1 MKRSLRIVYNEP
13 HMPLEEL
20 LIHDQGMGVHH
31 KHQYFINCNLKNIF
45 HGKSLQNDLMY
56 NLRTS
61 NLLTLPKVN
70 TKRFGVYL

>member
-45 HGKSLQNDLMY
+45 HGKI
-56 NLRTS
+56 
-61 NLLTLPKVN
+61 LTK
-70 TKRFGVYL
+70 

>member
-31 KHQYFINCNLKNIF
+31 KHQYFINWNLKNIF
-45 HGKSLQNDLMY
+45 HGKILTKWFNVQSKNIKSLNS
-56 NLRTS
+56 T
-61 NLLTLPKVN
+61 
-70 TKRFGVYL
+70 